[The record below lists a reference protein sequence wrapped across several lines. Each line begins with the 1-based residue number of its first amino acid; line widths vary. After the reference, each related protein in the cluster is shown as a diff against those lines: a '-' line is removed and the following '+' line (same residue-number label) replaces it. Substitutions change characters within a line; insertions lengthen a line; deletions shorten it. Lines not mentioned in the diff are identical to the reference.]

1 MRKVKRDGSEEV
13 VLGVENEVDY
23 ENDSSVVK
31 GVNHEFGVVFGD
43 SVGMIK
49 RYWWW
54 SWKW

>member
-49 RYWWW
+49 CY
-54 SWKW
+54 